1 MSSEKLHRP
10 PTPTNYINIFSA
22 GERGC
27 RADEDECDS
36 DITPSLVRVWS
47 AHQLGSHQLIFST
60 NILKSNKFC
69 FEILSTSLGFES
81 QCLAEGEEDR
91 ESHSEPLKRRENTLA
106 AGDVWEETEET
117 NVLLWLCPVF
127 PPWVGHVPPLD
138 DVTNLTFSRDKWING
153 LGKYRGGRWGDI
165 LTP

>member
-1 MSSEKLHRP
+1 MSSEKLHP

-22 GERGC
+22 WECGC

-47 AHQLGSHQLIFST
+47 AHQPGSHQLIFST

-81 QCLAEGEEDR
+81 QCFAEGEEDR
-91 ESHSEPLKRRENTLA
+91 GPLGGSHSREEKT
-106 AGDVWEETEET
+106 
-117 NVLLWLCPVF
+117 LWLQVMSGRTRSRPTCCCGSVLCFLPGLDTCL
-127 PPWVGHVPPLD
+127 PWMTSPI
-138 DVTNLTFSRDKWING
+138 SRFLGING
-153 LGKYRGGRWGDI
+153 
-165 LTP
+165 